1 MPRICFPLAAAC
13 LAVATLSACSGTVR
27 SQDDFLGFIK
37 PYRVEVVQ
45 GNVVTQEMIAQ
56 LREGLTREQ
65 VRYVLGSPLLTDVF
79 HADRWDYVFSIR
91 RQGTP
96 PQERRVTV
104 YFEQDRVSR
113 FDASALPSEREFV
126 ASIDTRK
133 SDGKP
138 RVLELTPEQV
148 GKLPPPAPVP
158 VDTAAQ
164 TSAPVGAKRPYPPL
178 ESTPTP

>member
-1 MPRICFPLAAAC
+1 MPRICLSLAAAC
-13 LAVATLSACSGTVR
+13 LAVATLTACSGTVR
-27 SQDDFLGFIK
+27 SQDAFLGFIT

-45 GNVVTQEMIAQ
+45 GNVVTQEMLSQ

-96 PQERRVTV
+96 AQERRVTV
-104 YFEQDRVSR
+104 YFDQDRVSR

-126 ASIDTRK
+126 ASIDARK
-133 SDGKP
+133 TSRKP
-138 RVLELTPEQV
+138 PVLELTPEQL
-148 GKLPPPAPVP
+148 GKLPLPAAAPPS
-158 VDTAAQ
+158 TATAE
-164 TSAPVGAKRPYPPL
+164 AAVGAKRSYPPL

>member
-27 SQDDFLGFIK
+27 SQDDFLGFIT
-37 PYRVEVVQ
+37 PYRIEVVQ
-45 GNVVTQEMIAQ
+45 GNVVTQEMLAQ
-56 LREGLTREQ
+56 LRAGLTREQ

-96 PQERRVTV
+96 AQERRVTV

-113 FDASALPSEREFV
+113 FDASALPSEREIV

-133 SDGKP
+133 APAKP

-148 GKLPPPAPVP
+148 GKLPPPAPQP
-158 VDTAAQ
+158 VEANADAA
-164 TSAPVGAKRPYPPL
+164 APVGAKRAYPPL